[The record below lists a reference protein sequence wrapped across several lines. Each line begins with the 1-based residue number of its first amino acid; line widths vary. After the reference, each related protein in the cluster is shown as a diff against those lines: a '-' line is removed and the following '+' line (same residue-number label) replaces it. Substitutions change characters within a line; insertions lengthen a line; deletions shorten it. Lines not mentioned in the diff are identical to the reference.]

1 MIRLEGRQMQTETPK
16 ISVII
21 PTLQEE
27 KYIATTLSKLTK
39 ITPQIEIIVVDGG
52 SEDNTV
58 KIARGFTDKVYEIK
72 ERGISKARNYG
83 AKYSNGDILLFL
95 DADVMPPND
104 FAEKLIG
111 TFKGPEVVGATCSTM
126 PLRSKL
132 AEAIFFIYLNLM
144 IRISC
149 ALPFARFKWQSR
161 GEFFAVRKEVFQKLG
176 GFNESMAVTEDYDL
190 SCRLSEI
197 GKLAFIKNLIVYE
210 SNRRIRKEGLLKT
223 AGIWLVNVISY
234 ILRGET
240 ISADWEP
247 VR

>member
-104 FAEKLIG
+104 FAEKLISCG
-111 TFKGPEVVGATCSTM
+111 C
-126 PLRSKL
+126 
-132 AEAIFFIYLNLM
+132 NL
-144 IRISC
+144 
-149 ALPFARFKWQSR
+149 QH
-161 GEFFAVRKEVFQKLG
+161 
-176 GFNESMAVTEDYDL
+176 Y
-190 SCRLSEI
+190 
-197 GKLAFIKNLIVYE
+197 AF
-210 SNRRIRKEGLLKT
+210 
-223 AGIWLVNVISY
+223 
-234 ILRGET
+234 T
-240 ISADWEP
+240 I
-247 VR
+247 

>member
-1 MIRLEGRQMQTETPK
+1 MQTETPK

-27 KYIATTLSKLTK
+27 KYIATTLLKLTK
-39 ITPQIEIIVVDGG
+39 IKPQVEIIVVDGG

-58 KIARGFTDKVYEIK
+58 KVAREFTDKVYGIA
-72 ERGISKARNYG
+72 ERGIAKARNYG
-83 AKYSNGDILLFL
+83 AKHSNGDILLFL
-95 DADVMPPND
+95 DADAIPPND

-111 TFKGPEVVGATCSTM
+111 TFKDPKVVGATCSTM
-126 PLRSKL
+126 PLRPKL

-149 ALPFARFKWQSR
+149 ALPYARFKWQSR
-161 GEFFAVRKEVFQKLG
+161 GEFFAVRKEVFQKIG

-197 GKLAFIKNLIVYE
+197 GKLAFIKNLTVYE
-210 SNRRIRKEGLLKT
+210 SNRRMRKEGLLKT
-223 AGIWLVNVISY
+223 VGTWLVNVISY
-234 ILRGET
+234 TLHGKT
-240 ISADWEP
+240 ISTDWEP